1 MSIFAKTPKGHEEIE
16 TRSGGLHPRMRRL
29 LILIDGV
36 RATEALASMLNDG
49 RFEETLAG
57 LEAEGYIERAV
68 GSPPVTSAES
78 VSMPA
83 VTPAPGG
90 EGQLELARNF
100 MMNTLKAFNG
110 PYNKLSLMQRIH
122 GCSNREELQAL
133 FADWL
138 SSINETHAG
147 RKRAEELTERLQA
160 VM

>member
-16 TRSGGLHPRMRRL
+16 TRSYGLHPRMRRL
-29 LILIDGV
+29 LILIDGM
-36 RATEALASMLNDG
+36 RETEALASILNDS
-49 RFEETLAG
+49 RFEETIAS
-57 LEAEGYIERAV
+57 LEAEGYVERKV
-68 GSPPVTSAES
+68 GPQVVTDVEGVPPPTITSPPA
-78 VSMPA
+78 
-83 VTPAPGG
+83 G

-122 GCSNREELQAL
+122 GCSSREELQAL